1 MKLKRIIAAT
11 TALGLAFAPLFAAE
25 ESKTEKALETA
36 KDKTEAAVEKTKE
49 AAVKTGHAVKD
60 AAQKTGEATKEAA
73 GKAKDMV
80 TGKSETKTGE
90 LSASDKALLDHAA
103 KSSAKLTAAQK
114 TKLLEI
120 LNTGDDKALNDLP
133 GVGMIKSGHIKKA
146 RPFKGVNDLILVEGI
161 GEKTFDEIV
170 VWAEGGFKVEGKMA
184 PKKEAVKPDAPRN
197 DMKKGY

>member
-1 MKLKRIIAAT
+1 MKLKRMIAAT
-11 TALGLAFAPLFAAE
+11 AALGISFAPLFAAE
-25 ESKTEKALETA
+25 ESKTEKAVET
-36 KDKTEAAVEKTKE
+36 AVEKTKD
-49 AAVKTGHAVKD
+49 AAVKTGKAVKG
-60 AAQKTGEATKEAA
+60 AAEKTGEATKEAA

-80 TGKSETKTGE
+80 TGKSEAKETGE
-90 LSASDKALLDHAA
+90 LSAEDKALLDHAA

-170 VWAEGGFKVEGKMA
+170 VWAEGGFKGEVA
-184 PKKEAVKPDAPRN
+184 PKKEAVKPDAPKA
-197 DMKKGY
+197 DMKKGS